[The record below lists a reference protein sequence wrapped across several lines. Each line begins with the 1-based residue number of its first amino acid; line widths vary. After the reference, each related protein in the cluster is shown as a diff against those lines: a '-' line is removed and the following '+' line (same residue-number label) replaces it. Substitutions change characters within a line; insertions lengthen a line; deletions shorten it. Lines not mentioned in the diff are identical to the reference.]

1 MRHFQFWHR
10 PEQVVLL
17 RQLAWRRQIAS
28 HPVLKV
34 LCTTRDRARRPNLR
48 CPWEVSA
55 CASSELRESRPALL
69 ERESPRLSIKCL
81 ELSAPQVRL
90 RRSSFCGGRH
100 WKEDRVKILKL
111 LLIGNRKYL
120 FDEILSPEIQFFG
133 NAERNLS
140 SKNEAKF

>member
-10 PEQVVLL
+10 PEEVVLP
-17 RQLAWRRQIAS
+17 RQLAWRRQVAS

-48 CPWEVSA
+48 CPSEVSA
-55 CASSELRESRPALL
+55 FASSELRESRPALL

-100 WKEDRVKILKL
+100 WKERIRSQNMKIIVNWVPK
-111 LLIGNRKYL
+111 IFIRW
-120 FDEILSPEIQFFG
+120 
-133 NAERNLS
+133 NAKPRNSVLR
-140 SKNEAKF
+140 